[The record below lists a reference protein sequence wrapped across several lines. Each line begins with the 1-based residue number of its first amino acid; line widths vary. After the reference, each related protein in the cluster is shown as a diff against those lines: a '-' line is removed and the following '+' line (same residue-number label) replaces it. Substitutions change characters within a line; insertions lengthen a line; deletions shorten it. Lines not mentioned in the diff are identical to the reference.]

1 MARKKPIP
9 RSARKKI
16 NRGTLRSRGDDTVK
30 NISVGLMDIDA
41 AIMFYFNN
49 VIKPTVL
56 ENDETVK
63 VPLMYSNPER
73 WNSIQKNGYLIDNKK
88 QLIIPLIVFKRNS
101 ISKDESIAIDK
112 IDPLNPKL
120 FRTFQSKYS
129 QKNRYDNFA
138 VQQGLNKTKELYT
151 VGVPDYVNLEYEFI
165 VWTSYTEQMN
175 RIIEKIIWSEG
186 SYWGEDGKFKFRTSI
201 DNYTDASEFT
211 VNSER
216 LIRTNFSVTLKGYLI
231 PEEFNNVVTTQKALT
246 PKRILIGDDV
256 SVNLTDLVGDSQTRD
271 VRISVSKDAAGSS
284 TGLENP
290 FTIASG
296 LGVTVGGAGQFD
308 GRNSKTFT
316 FSIGQDVA
324 TDQTVTFNAVT
335 ASSAIHIGPS
345 SFEIKQR
352 DDGKAEVSTDWVVKG
367 DIIAENFVV
376 TSSVTS
382 MSVAF
387 ASGSTAFGDSLD
399 DTHIY
404 TGSLQLTGSLTA
416 SKFSGDGSGITN
428 VAYSNVVS
436 RPTLISGSAQIAT
449 EISGAF
455 TSTSSSLAS
464 RITNFSTGNVSLI
477 SGSATSTGS
486 FGKLFGDGSSLTN
499 ISSYTVANSANN
511 RVLTAVDSENGNA
524 EANLTFDG
532 TTLITAGNLSASGNF
547 QVEQTASIHFNHFN
561 TKFI

>member
-9 RSARKKI
+9 RSARKDI

-56 ENDETVK
+56 ENDETIK

-88 QLIIPLIVFKRNS
+88 QLVIPLIVFKRNS

-112 IDPLNPKL
+112 IDPLSPKL

-231 PEEFNNVVTTQKALT
+231 PEEFNSVVTTQKALT

-271 VRISVSKDAAGSS
+271 VRISVSKDVGAAGSS
-284 TGLENP
+284 GLENP
-290 FTIASG
+290 FSIVAGT
-296 LGVTVGGAGQFD
+296 GVSIGGAGQFD
-308 GRNSKTFT
+308 GRSSKTFT
-316 FSIGQDVA
+316 FGIGQDVS
-324 TDQTVTFNAVT
+324 TTSTVQFANVS
-335 ASSAIHIGPS
+335 ASSAIHIGPT

-387 ASGSTAFGDSLD
+387 ASGSTAFGDSVD
-399 DTHIY
+399 DNHRF
-404 TGSLQLTGSLTA
+404 TGSLQVLGNAIVNGQALITSNTITTPDQYMRKQYVKKSNSVSSATA
-416 SKFSGDGSGITN
+416 SFTAVTASAPTGLLATNENDFIFFINGQYMEHDALEIQQAGSTFLLK
-428 VAYSNVVS
+428 VD
-436 RPTLISGSAQIAT
+436 
-449 EISGAF
+449 
-455 TSTSSSLAS
+455 TSSIGYNLESDDEILAW
-464 RITNFSTGNVSLI
+464 
-477 SGSATSTGS
+477 
-486 FGKLFGDGSSLTN
+486 GKF
-499 ISSYTVANSANN
+499 
-511 RVLTAVDSENGNA
+511 DS
-524 EANLTFDG
+524 
-532 TTLITAGNLSASGNF
+532 
-547 QVEQTASIHFNHFN
+547 
-561 TKFI
+561 

>member
-9 RSARKKI
+9 RSARKAI
-16 NRGTLRSRGDDTVK
+16 NRGTLRARGDDQVK

-49 VIKPTVL
+49 VIKPTVM
-56 ENDETVK
+56 ENDETIK

-101 ISKDESIAIDK
+101 ISKDENLSVDK

-120 FRTFQSKYS
+120 FYTFQSKYS
-129 QKNRYDNFA
+129 KENRYDNFS

-256 SVNLTDLVGDSQTRD
+256 SVNLTDLVGDSKTKD
-271 VRISVSKDAAGSS
+271 VRISVSKEAGS
-284 TGLENP
+284 GAQLENP
-290 FTIASG
+290 FTIQSG
-296 LGVTVGGAGQFD
+296 TGVSIDGAGQFD
-308 GRNSKTFT
+308 GQSTKTFT
-316 FSIGQDVA
+316 FSIGQDVGTA
-324 TDQTVTFNAVT
+324 STVQFANVT
-335 ASSAIHIGPS
+335 ASSALHIGET

-382 MSVAF
+382 MSVAM
-387 ASGSTAFGDSLD
+387 ASGSTSFGDSID
-399 DTHIY
+399 DKHRF
-404 TGSLQLTGSLTA
+404 TGSMS
-416 SKFSGDGSGITN
+416 
-428 VAYSNVVS
+428 VA
-436 RPTLISGSAQIAT
+436 G
-449 EISGAF
+449 
-455 TSTSSSLAS
+455 
-464 RITNFSTGNVSLI
+464 
-477 SGSATSTGS
+477 
-486 FGKLFGDGSSLTN
+486 
-499 ISSYTVANSANN
+499 
-511 RVLTAVDSENGNA
+511 
-524 EANLTFDG
+524 NLTVNG
-532 TTLITAGNLSASGNF
+532 STLITATTVTNPDLYLRKTFVKKANSITIPS
-547 QVEQTASIHFNHFN
+547 TASFSAVTASAPSGLTATNEQDFVFFINGQYMEHDALTIKQAGSNLLLLVDTDSIGYSLEADDEIIAQGKFNS
-561 TKFI
+561 

>member
-1 MARKKPIP
+1 MPREKPIP

-56 ENDETVK
+56 ENDETIK

-88 QLIIPLIVFKRNS
+88 QVIIPLIVFKRNS
-101 ISKDESIAIDK
+101 ISKDENLNVDK
-112 IDPLNPKL
+112 IDPLNPQL

-271 VRISVSKDAAGSS
+271 VRISVSKEGAGGGS
-284 TGLENP
+284 GLENP
-290 FTIASG
+290 FTIATG
-296 LGVTVGGAGQFD
+296 TGVSISNAGEFD
-308 GRNSKTFT
+308 GRSSKTFT

-324 TDQTVTFNAVT
+324 TTSTVQFANVS
-335 ASSAIHIGPS
+335 ASSALHIGET

-382 MSVAF
+382 MSVQQ
-387 ASGSTAFGDSLD
+387 ASGSTRFGDSPD
-399 DTHIY
+399 DTHRI
-404 TGSLQLTGSLTA
+404 TGSMS
-416 SKFSGDGSGITN
+416 
-428 VAYSNVVS
+428 V
-436 RPTLISGSAQIAT
+436 
-449 EISGAF
+449 
-455 TSTSSSLAS
+455 
-464 RITNFSTGNVSLI
+464 
-477 SGSATSTGS
+477 
-486 FGKLFGDGSSLTN
+486 
-499 ISSYTVANSANN
+499 
-511 RVLTAVDSENGNA
+511 
-524 EANLTFDG
+524 
-532 TTLITAGNLSASGNF
+532 AGNLTVNGSTVINASTVTNPDLYLRKTF
-547 QVEQTASIHFNHFN
+547 VKKAASITIPSTASFSAVTASAPSGLTATNEQDFVFFINGQYMEHDALTIRQAGSNFLLLVDTDSIGYNLEADDEIIAQGKFNS
-561 TKFI
+561 